1 MTPTL
6 TKPARLNIHH
16 PVQNVQKSD
25 PPFAI
30 STQIRAEPQT
40 RRSLIIRVFNS
51 SSPWKTPT
59 LESLQRSTVET
70 WDFGDLITGGK
81 LWGRASAQGSRGIF
95 RSTLLLYWVSHDDKA
110 LKFQRLYLST
120 TPGGTESD
128 MASFYVYFLTLLL
141 YKLTE
146 ISRSFR

>member
-6 TKPARLNIHH
+6 TKPASLNIHH
-16 PVQNVQKSD
+16 PVPMRD

-40 RRSLIIRVFNS
+40 QRSLIIRVFNS
-51 SSPWKTPT
+51 SSLWKTPT
-59 LESLQRSTVET
+59 LESLQTSSVET

-81 LWGRASAQGSRGIF
+81 PWGRASAQGSRGIF
-95 RSTLLLYWVSHDDKA
+95 RSTLLLYWVSHFDKA

-120 TPGGTESD
+120 TPGGTGAH
-128 MASFYVYFLTLLL
+128 MASFYGYFLMLLL

-146 ISRSFR
+146 INSSF